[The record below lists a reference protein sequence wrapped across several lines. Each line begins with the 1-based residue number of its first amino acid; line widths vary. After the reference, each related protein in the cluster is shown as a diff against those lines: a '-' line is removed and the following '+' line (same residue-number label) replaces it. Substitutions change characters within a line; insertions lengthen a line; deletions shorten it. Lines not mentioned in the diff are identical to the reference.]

1 MNYFKLLTVF
11 LVVLFISSCTDV
23 TFDNALDLRGTNEF
37 TPEDSLLARPWP
49 PDDPDAIACRFNPD
63 CPDYIKD
70 TIGPVITIF
79 GPNPANIP
87 YGDPQNILATLRTQV
102 EAFDEFENKKYTSD
116 LISARDNVAVF
127 SEGTYEIHY
136 EVTDESGNPATASR
150 TVIVLPED
158 IPEEN
163 TKPVIFVKYVGDNIS
178 IFQGDEFIVSNYFGA
193 NDKEDKDLG
202 DDDLVVTGQYNTN
215 DTGTYNLTV
224 SVTDSQGATS
234 SRQFTLVVKKR
245 ETKNNPPV
253 LTLKPPLKME
263 LDFFDDFVEPG
274 WDVEDPDGDD
284 VTVDTSIQD
293 LGKTVYIIY
302 QAEDEHG
309 AKSERLSREIS
320 LRTDDPV
327 IIVDSDDTIR
337 IFVGD
342 DFEPPDA
349 TAYDGDGNPI
359 SNIQITNEVNTRAEG
374 TYKVEYYVIDTKGR
388 YAKKI
393 ITVMVR
399 TKDREPP
406 EITILG
412 NKDTTITLGD
422 PYTRPEATAYD
433 EYEGKDLT
441 DSVVVSGTVNTDSA
455 ATYLIIYTVSDSTGN
470 VAKDTVKV
478 KVKAP
483 TEYFLDKYGVPLP
496 NALPMAQGTYTI
508 SDIDY
513 SDDENTV
520 NLNSVQSLN
529 ISWEPG
535 QYGGMHQFGLQI
547 SNQYKDYSGT
557 LKHNFNSSEPS
568 FTLSGTPVEAL
579 NQEFYIN
586 VIDGDVVWVA
596 VDGSFAIIWSK

>member
-1 MNYFKLLTVF
+1 MNYLKLLTAF
-11 LVVLFISSCTDV
+11 IVVLFIANCTDV
-23 TFDNALDLRGTNEF
+23 TFDNALDLRGTNVF
-37 TPEDSLLARPWP
+37 TPQDSLLAMPWP
-49 PDDPDAIACRFNPD
+49 QNDPDAVACRFNPD
-63 CPDYIKD
+63 CPYYIKD
-70 TIGPVITIF
+70 TIGPVITIL

-441 DSVVVSGTVNTDSA
+441 DSIKVTGEVNTNEA
-455 ATYLIIYTVSDSTGN
+455 ATYLIIYTVSDTSGN
-470 VAKDTVKV
+470 YARDTVKV

-483 TEYFLDKYGVPLP
+483 KEYFMDQYGVPREDYLP
-496 NALPMAQGTYTI
+496 KVQGQFTKKK
-508 SDIDY
+508 IDG
-513 SDDENTV
+513 DDD
-520 NLNSVQSLN
+520 LN
-529 ISWEPG
+529 IDLSSIQYLSVDWQPG
-535 QYGGMHQFGLQI
+535 QYGGLHQFAFQI
-547 SNQYKDYSGT
+547 GGSYNDIRSKIT
-557 LKHNFNSSEPS
+557 HNFDSAEPKIE
-568 FTLSGTPVEAL
+568 LSGMSISEL
-579 NQEFYIN
+579 NDEFYVN
-586 VIDGDVVWVA
+586 VIDGDLVWVA
-596 VDGSFAIIWSK
+596 TDGSFAIIWSE